1 MVQLH
6 NGILYSYKKGIWYL
20 LWSDIYGEMLT
31 QKKQDAN
38 SVYSMLFTSCTVIQI
53 YTYTLAYVHI

>member
-1 MVQLH
+1 MEYYAP
-6 NGILYSYKKGIWYL
+6 IKKEY
-20 LWSDIYGEMLT
+20 DICYGVIYMEMLT